1 MRDVLTG
8 LPFCAVF
15 GGQASRHV
23 KETLEVSGNHILD
36 PRSIN
41 GELEAKL
48 DDCSLP

>member
-8 LPFCAVF
+8 LPFFTMF

-23 KETLEVSGNHILD
+23 KETLEVSGNQILD
-36 PRSIN
+36 PRNVN
-41 GELEAKL
+41 GELEAAL